1 VKSIIAVIAV
11 KGILVLLVVADFCYF
26 VLKDQFVLS
35 SVISAQPVCTKQQ
48 IK

>member
-1 VKSIIAVIAV
+1 VKVIVTIIAV